1 MKALQ
6 IAGQILFGSVFA
18 VTALGIVGLFL
29 LAFWQFL
36 LVFFGIILGTVVIGG
51 ICWIGFGSIA
61 YATQELTRLIKSRRK

>member
-61 YATQELTRLIKSRRK
+61 YATQELTRLIKSQRK

>member
-18 VTALGIVGLFL
+18 VMALGIVGLFL

>member
-18 VTALGIVGLFL
+18 VTSLGRVGLFL